1 MDKQGRRK
9 RPYSKALSFT
19 AKFGLNV
26 SSLIEIS
33 NFFTL
38 TRRMARCIM
47 QRCSVTVYIPKIN
60 IWLPNVIIRAVFM
73 QLSRTLVISMG
84 WGLRILSASTA
95 VEMNVNSSFTPQV
108 DLYIMQI
115 SDLRLEL
122 VATRSVRL
130 RPRSSL
136 RKREHTHCY
145 QHERRCKS
153 HEHYASPAGLHSEM
167 LKSCTRHSSVEQL
180 PIR

>member
-1 MDKQGRRK
+1 MDKQGCRK
-9 RPYSKALSFT
+9 RPYSKALIFT

-84 WGLRILSASTA
+84 WGLRILSASTD

-108 DLYIMQI
+108 DLYIMHI

-122 VATRSVRL
+122 GATRNVRL

-136 RKREHTHCY
+136 RKREHMHCY
-145 QHERRCKS
+145 QHELPLQISRTLRF
-153 HEHYASPAGLHSEM
+153 ASWTSQRNAQILH
-167 LKSCTRHSSVEQL
+167 
-180 PIR
+180 